1 MSSQVTNDHDL
12 VIWKRT
18 FPQQQKKILKQVFNK
33 TVLPLFQ
40 RRERRA
46 PVLYTGEQEL
56 KDECIISLLSFQC
69 S

>member
-1 MSSQVTNDHDL
+1 MTMTLSFEKEPSPT
-12 VIWKRT
+12 
-18 FPQQQKKILKQVFNK
+18 KKILNQVFNK

-40 RRERRA
+40 QWERWA
-46 PVLYTGEQEL
+46 PILYTGEQEL

>member
-1 MSSQVTNDHDL
+1 MTTTLSFEREL
-12 VIWKRT
+12 
-18 FPQQQKKILKQVFNK
+18 FPAKEKKNLKQVFNK

-40 RRERRA
+40 RWVWRV

-69 S
+69 N

>member
-1 MSSQVTNDHDL
+1 MTMTLSFEREPSPN
-12 VIWKRT
+12 K
-18 FPQQQKKILKQVFNK
+18 KKILKQVFNK

-40 RRERRA
+40 RRERRT